1 MPNCKICGQPVT
13 CGPVVHDG
21 CYTEMAASLAQ
32 LRADLV
38 RVKRERDAAVA
49 AVGRMAEYIV
59 VYGRVDYWLCDDIPN
74 ELHLKHQ
81 PKDDGNYEN
90 GPCIECVKEYYLRG
104 PQKEGMSNAI
114 TELHH

>member
-13 CGPVVHDG
+13 CGLVVHDG

-104 PQKEGMSNAI
+104 PQKEV
-114 TELHH
+114 